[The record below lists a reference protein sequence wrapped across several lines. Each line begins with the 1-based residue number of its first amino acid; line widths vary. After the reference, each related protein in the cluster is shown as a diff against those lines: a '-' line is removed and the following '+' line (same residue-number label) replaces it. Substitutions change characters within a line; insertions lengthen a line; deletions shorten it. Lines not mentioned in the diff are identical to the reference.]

1 MNTLCAWCLAGGQRP
16 SHHLTLDYGLP
27 PEHPVNR
34 GAAPDADAHAL
45 IKRVK
50 RQQWTEFGLPRK
62 RHTGGVIG
70 RIKP

>member
-1 MNTLCAWCLAGGQRP
+1 
-16 SHHLTLDYGLP
+16 
-27 PEHPVNR
+27 VNR